1 MDHEAGLLRQRDD
14 AADRFL
20 ERAERIRIGRLVE
33 ADMAVADLQEGEAL
47 GLLRR
52 RLAHDAQRT
61 RHAAGNGPQHS
72 RADPGHAFENFASVN
87 AIVAIAHCR
96 SPMKQTGPKPRR
108 LWRLPWARSAG
119 RAVYSRIRKDF
130 VERLAPAAR
139 REKQEKHGKGV
150 SQGPPLSSSAQNRSS
165 ISL

>member
-33 ADMAVADLQEGEAL
+33 ADMAVADLQAGEAL

-52 RLAHDAQRT
+52 RLAHDAQRR
-61 RHAAGNGPQHS
+61 RHAAGNGPQLAG
-72 RADPGHAFENFASVN
+72 ADPGHAFENFTPVY

-96 SPMKQTGPKPRR
+96 SPKKRTGPKPRR
-108 LWRLPWARSAG
+108 LWRLLWARSAG

-130 VERLAPAAR
+130 VERRRRR
-139 REKQEKHGKGV
+139 REGK
-150 SQGPPLSSSAQNRSS
+150 SKKNM
-165 ISL
+165 